1 MHSKSFTAT
10 MRRMAL
16 LIGGTALHIL
26 LGQTDYRSGQMSS
39 RPMSI
44 RLFPLNLGTPAQLQ
58 LLPRKSQRYYYCMYI
73 QVMSRQTPSRSR
85 GAGVALE
92 SQRGTATRYAE
103 AQKCPRLAT
112 LPSAWRIYSFIR
124 KVLIS

>member
-26 LGQTDYRSGQMSS
+26 LGQTRLSIGANEPQV
-39 RPMSI
+39 MSI
-44 RLFPLNLGTPAQLQ
+44 RLFLYRGTPAQLQ
-58 LLPRKSQRYYYCMYI
+58 LLPRKSQRDYYCMYT
-73 QVMSRQTPSRSR
+73 QVMSHQAPSRSR

-92 SQRGTATRYAE
+92 SQRGTPTRYAE
-103 AQKCPRLAT
+103 AQKCSRLAT